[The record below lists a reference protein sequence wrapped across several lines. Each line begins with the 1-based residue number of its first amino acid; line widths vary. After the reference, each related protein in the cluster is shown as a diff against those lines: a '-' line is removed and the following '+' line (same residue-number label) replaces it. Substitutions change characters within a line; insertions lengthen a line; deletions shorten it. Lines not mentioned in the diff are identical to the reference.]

1 MEAAWTSNNNKPQ
14 YEIKTFVVVD
24 VYDGCPNQTILM
36 ENQIYVWTILVL
48 DDLLGFVCIPLM
60 IYIGDS

>member
-24 VYDGCPNQTILM
+24 VYDGCLNQTILM